1 MATTAPELNF
11 PIEEITQR
19 VEFIEQKIDSLISG
33 IKSIQEEVFISKT
46 LDDLIEKKQLD
57 FAEKKVYDLIK
68 NLILSEFPD
77 DSISSEDE
85 IKISGKNNFTWVLD
99 PIDGSMNFLRR
110 LPLYVV
116 SIAIQHR
123 ENSVAGI
130 VLAPELKDF
139 YSAILGQGAKKNNS
153 FIHCSEIHKLDRALL
168 ISAFPVNRKIILQ
181 EVLADLSAFLTAGRS
196 IRRTGSI
203 VLDFCW
209 IAEGKIDGIW
219 EKSVGLFDMAAAS
232 VILKEAG
239 AKQTNYKNQPILSF
253 PSDIVISNEFIHN
266 QIIEV
271 LKKSRTENSLN

>member
-11 PIEEITQR
+11 PIEEITER
-19 VEFIEQKIDSLISG
+19 VNYIEQKVNFLISD
-33 IKSIQEEVFISKT
+33 IKTIQEEVFISTT
-46 LDDLIEKKQLD
+46 LDDLVEKKQLD
-57 FAEKKVYDLIK
+57 HSEKKVYELIK
-68 NLILSEFPD
+68 HLILSEFPD
-77 DSISSEDE
+77 DSISSEEE

-123 ENSVAGI
+123 DTSVAGM

-139 YSAILGQGAKKNNS
+139 YSAILGQGARKNDS

-181 EVLADLSAFLTAGRS
+181 EILADLSAFLTAGRS

-239 AKQTNYKNQPILSF
+239 AKLTNYKNQPLVSF
-253 PSDIVISNEFIHN
+253 PSDIVISNQYIHD